1 MKASRALPRR
11 WLGSA
16 GAVTAVHAALVAA
29 ALWLGMGERPVHLEE
44 PVVLIDLPP
53 LAASAAV
60 APAAQ
65 QYPETTSAQPPLEA
79 RPPVEAPRVE
89 APLPRDYVAV
99 PPPAPIAPSVAPV
112 RPAPASVAVAAPA
125 PASARAIPTP
135 IAAPKAG
142 TGSAATDGDNP
153 KAKQQE
159 ADYFALLSAHLNKR
173 KRYPVEAKK
182 ARQQGVVTL
191 RFTVHADG
199 SITGGTIRKSSGH
212 DVLDAATL
220 DLLQRVAP
228 LPKFPKSM
236 TKASVT
242 LSLPIDYSLQTS

>member
-1 MKASRALPRR
+1 MTLPSPR
-11 WLGSA
+11 WLSSA
-16 GAVTAVHAALVAA
+16 GAVTLAHAALVVGAI
-29 ALWLGMGERPVHLEE
+29 WLGMGKPPVRIVE

-53 LAASAAV
+53 LAAAAV
-60 APAAQ
+60 PQSAQ
-65 QYPETTSAQPPLEA
+65 QSQQVPTEQPPIEA
-79 RPPVEAPRVE
+79 RPPIDAPAVT
-89 APLPRDYVAV
+89 APLPREFVSV
-99 PPPAPIAPSVAPV
+99 PPPAPIASSAAPV
-112 RPAPASVAVAAPA
+112 RPAAVPLATPATQAPARPAPSPVAVAQTGAGNS
-125 PASARAIPTP
+125 AS
-135 IAAPKAG
+135 
-142 TGSAATDGDNP
+142 DGDNP

-182 ARQQGVVTL
+182 ARQQGVVTV

-212 DVLDAATL
+212 QLLDNATL

-236 TKASVT
+236 TKGSVT